1 MGGADMTET
10 KREKAGT
17 AAKGLDP
24 ASNLN
29 VKCPVGKTKE
39 RALAD
44 VGLDPIAAAMSTAH
58 RFNKGTFGDVSL
70 TDTFDS
76 LSDKVAAFEKGD
88 HSQQRAMLIG
98 QSLALNAIFTE
109 LARRAALNMGE
120 YINASERYMRL
131 ALKAQAQSR
140 ATVEALDRLTNG
152 REQTVRHVHV
162 DNRGGQAVIA
172 ETVQTG
178 GQENGK
184 SNGQPH
190 ALESVTPSGVA
201 PMWGENPEREAV
213 YIASDAKRAV

>member
-1 MGGADMTET
+1 MR
-10 KREKAGT
+10 KRS
-17 AAKGLDP
+17 
-24 ASNLN
+24 AS
-29 VKCPVGKTKE
+29 V
-39 RALAD
+39 
-44 VGLDPIAAAMSTAH
+44 
-58 RFNKGTFGDVSL
+58 
-70 TDTFDS
+70 
-76 LSDKVAAFEKGD
+76 
-88 HSQQRAMLIG
+88 
-98 QSLALNAIFTE
+98 
-109 LARRAALNMGE
+109 
-120 YINASERYMRL
+120 

-140 ATVEALDRLTNG
+140 ATVEVLDRLTNG

>member
-1 MGGADMTET
+1 MLH
-10 KREKAGT
+10 KVLP
-17 AAKGLDP
+17 GL
-24 ASNLN
+24 
-29 VKCPVGKTKE
+29 
-39 RALAD
+39 AL
-44 VGLDPIAAAMSTAH
+44 PRTSTAH

-109 LARRAALNMGE
+109 LARRAAANMGE

-140 ATVEALDRLTNG
+140 ATVEALERITNG

-178 GQENGK
+178 GATNWTIK
-184 SNGQPH
+184 RTTPCARKRH
-190 ALESVTPSGVA
+190 AFRPRPGVGRKRGAGRHADRQRCRTGGVGCTVALPRARPRATGTRGSMGLGRHTRKALRRSSG
-201 PMWGENPEREAV
+201 R
-213 YIASDAKRAV
+213 